1 MLKALELVG
10 FKSFADKTRFE
21 FPSGITTIV
30 GPNGSGKS
38 NVVDAIKWVLGE
50 QSVKSLRGKEMADV
64 IFNGSGSRPPLNC
77 AETTLTFNNADRLL
91 PIDTPE
97 VHVTRR
103 VYRNGEGEYLIN
115 RQPCRLRD
123 IRDLFSGTGVAT
135 EAYSVIEQGKVDV
148 MLQSSPRDRRA
159 IFEEAAGVSRFKAK
173 KIESMRRLERVEQN
187 LLRLADIVA
196 EVENRLRGVRNQAV
210 KARRYKDYN
219 DRLQSLRTQI
229 GLADWRRLG
238 EELDARLSTV
248 RTLTEEATLLDAS
261 AETLEAQSLSHD
273 VEISAI
279 GEAIRAAEA
288 QLAVCRERIA
298 TSESTI
304 DHERGRLGD
313 LEAQAERLRRHVA
326 TMSVRAGDVENQLVD
341 ASQQFAEADAEHQAI
356 RRRVADDER
365 LVAQLTAQLQELRSR
380 NEIRRGSHMDAMR
393 SAARWTS
400 EIKSHESQA
409 TSAQVA
415 SERLTQR
422 QAALSTERA
431 ALSQAVDAARGQ
443 QQAASEAVHAR
454 QRELVQAQAGLAER
468 RAKLG
473 ARIGELHQAQQ
484 RRTAA
489 HERATLL
496 EELELRQEGLGAG
509 VKQVLDQVHGDAES
523 FWKQTRGLV
532 ADRLQAGVEMAPLV
546 DAALGAV
553 AQYFIA
559 SNDPAWLAELANWS
573 RQLAGPV
580 GVLRLDDSGDRATSS
595 DLDFT
600 GRSGVLGRADRLVE
614 AAPDFATL
622 AQQLLGET
630 WFVESLAIALELAGE
645 APGRN
650 VTFVT
655 RAGEVATTDGR
666 LLVGRSQGGT
676 GIISRRS
683 ELRAL
688 RQQIAD
694 AEVHIGELSIGVNL
708 LESEVTEWEQRSTS
722 LITAHQEALDKLSE
736 GRVASQAAEAQL
748 ARHDEQATQLAQE
761 LADAETLLSSSTQA
775 YERGSRELIAN
786 EQLLSELEVLIAEAS
801 REIDELDEDRLARS
815 REATSVKVQLAKSEE
830 RLASLRVQ
838 MERYRQDQLERQ
850 RSLEENRAQLADC
863 GARAAQA
870 QQSIL
875 RTESHVA
882 ELYLQKERWGG
893 EIVLLIARREQLR
906 DERTQHTQVA
916 QEQRAQ
922 ARVVQDKLHAEDLA
936 ANELRM
942 QRDTLASRLRDDY
955 GIELA
960 ELQHTP
966 SEEEQRER
974 AQIDQEIAE
983 LRRKLQ
989 NIGSVNLEALDE
1001 VTELETRF
1009 TNLKSQYDDL
1019 ASAKASLEQIIVKIN
1034 ADSRKLFATTLE
1046 TVRGHFQV
1054 LFRKLF
1060 GGGHADIV
1068 LEQDVDILDSGVEIV
1083 ARPPGKEPRS
1093 ISLLSGGEK
1102 TMTCVALLLAIFRSR
1117 PSPFCVL
1124 DEVDAALDEAN
1135 IERFIGVLKEFLAWT
1150 QFIIV
1155 THSKKTMT
1163 CATTLYGV
1171 TMQETGVSK
1180 RVSVRFEDVSDN
1192 GEIRFRPR
1200 GASAEDSPPAD
1211 HDETQAA

>member
-77 AETTLTFNNADRLL
+77 AETTLTFDNAERLL

-148 MLQSSPRDRRA
+148 MLQSSARDRRA

-173 KIESMRRLERVEQN
+173 KVESMRRLERVEQN

-210 KARRYKDYN
+210 KARRYKDYS

-238 EELDARLSTV
+238 EELDARLAAATK
-248 RTLTEEATLLDAS
+248 LGEEAASLDAA
-261 AETLEAQSLSHD
+261 AESLEAQALRHD
-273 VEISAI
+273 VEVSDI

-288 QLAVCRERIA
+288 QLAECRERIA
-298 TSESTI
+298 TGESTI
-304 DHERGRLGD
+304 DHERARLRD
-313 LEAQAERLRRHVA
+313 LEDQAERLRRLVA
-326 TMSVRAGDVENQLVD
+326 AMSMRAGDVEHQLVD
-341 ASQQFAEADAEHQAI
+341 TSQQFEEADAEHQAI
-356 RRRVADDER
+356 RQRVADDEQ
-365 LVAQLTAQLQELRSR
+365 LIAQLTAQLQDLRAR

-393 SAARWTS
+393 SAARLTS

-409 TSAQVA
+409 THAQESIALLADRSATLSAERGELAQQVETA
-415 SERLTQR
+415 RGNQSAV
-422 QAALSTERA
+422 QAA
-431 ALSQAVDAARGQ
+431 VG
-443 QQAASEAVHAR
+443 AR
-454 QRELVQAQAGLAER
+454 QRDLIQAQDGLAER
-468 RAKLG
+468 RAALTV
-473 ARIGELHQAQQ
+473 RIGELHQAQQ
-484 RRTAA
+484 RYTAA
-489 HERATLL
+489 HERASVLD
-496 EELELRQEGLGAG
+496 ELELRQEGLGAG
-509 VKQVLDQVHGDAES
+509 VRQVLDEVRGEAES

-532 ADRLQAGVEMAPLV
+532 ADRLQATFEWAPLI
-546 DAALGAV
+546 DAALGPV

-559 SNDPAWLAELANWS
+559 PDDPNWFT
-573 RQLAGPV
+573 RLEPMAHQLAGPV
-580 GVLRLDDSGDRATSS
+580 GVLQLHDRSRGEQASS
-595 DLDFT
+595 VNLA
-600 GRSGVLGRADRLVE
+600 RHAGVLGRADQFVE
-614 AAPDFATL
+614 ATEEFAPL
-622 AQQLLGET
+622 AQQLLADT
-630 WFVESLAIALELAGE
+630 WLVDSLGTAWTLVEQTSDQ
-645 APGRN
+645 R
-650 VTFVT
+650 VSFVT
-655 RAGEVATTDGR
+655 RAGEIVSANGR
-666 LLVGRSQGGT
+666 LLVGRSQGAT
-676 GIISRRS
+676 GILSRRS

-688 RQQIAD
+688 RQQITE
-694 AEVHIGELSIGVNL
+694 AESQVIERTIGVNQ
-708 LESEVTEWEQRSTS
+708 LEAEVSEWEQRSTS
-722 LITAHQEALDKLSE
+722 LITAHQETLDKLSE
-736 GRVASQAAEAQL
+736 ARVASQLAETQL
-748 ARHDEQATQLAQE
+748 SRHDEQAAE
-761 LADAETLLSSSTQA
+761 LAAELAEAQALLARSTHA
-775 YERGSRELIAN
+775 FEKGHRELIAT
-786 EQLLSELEVLIAEAS
+786 EQLLAELEARIAEAS
-801 REIDELDEDRLARS
+801 REIDDLDEDRLARS

-830 RLASLRVQ
+830 RLASLCLQ
-838 MERYRQDQLERQ
+838 MDRFRQDQLERQ

-863 GARAAQA
+863 DQRAAQA
-870 QQSIL
+870 QRAIL
-875 RTESHVA
+875 RTESHVS

-893 EIVLLIARREQLR
+893 EIVLLVARREKLR

-916 QEQRAQ
+916 QEQRAK
-922 ARVVQDKLHAEDLA
+922 ARRVQEKLHAENLA

-955 GIELA
+955 AIELA
-960 ELQHTP
+960 ELQHEPTV
-966 SEEEQRER
+966 EEQLER

-983 LRRKLQ
+983 LRRKIQ

-1001 VTELETRF
+1001 VSELEDRYTS
-1009 TNLKSQYDDL
+1009 LKAQYDDL
-1019 ASAKASLEQIIVKIN
+1019 ASAKASLEQIIIKIN

-1046 TVRGHFQV
+1046 TVRGHFQI

-1060 GGGHADIV
+1060 GGGHADII

-1102 TMTCVALLLAIFRSR
+1102 TLTCVALLLAIFRSR

-1192 GEIRFRPR
+1192 GEIRLKPR
-1200 GASAEDSPPAD
+1200 GSSAENPPSAS
-1211 HDETQAA
+1211 HDGTQAA